1 MFNYVKNSLSKLIKS
16 RLIVLVVL
24 FALLAGILIQ
34 RLYTMQIINGE
45 KYLTDFT
52 MQIKKETTL
61 KSTRGNIY
69 DRDGNAVAYNK
80 LAYNVT
86 YEDVGSYDTTR
97 ERNLAMN
104 GSLYQI
110 DLASGSCQTLA
121 VTRFIPTMRS
131 TLEVTASMSL
141 QGKALIFC
149 VSGQIFSDTQIRKI

>member
-61 KSTRGNIY
+61 KSTRGKFMTATEM
-69 DRDGNAVAYNK
+69 R
-80 LAYNVT
+80 LH
-86 YEDVGSYDTTR
+86 TT
-97 ERNLAMN
+97 
-104 GSLYQI
+104 SSHI
-110 DLASGSCQTLA
+110 
-121 VTRFIPTMRS
+121 
-131 TLEVTASMSL
+131 MSPM
-141 QGKALIFC
+141 KM
-149 VSGQIFSDTQIRKI
+149 

>member
-1 MFNYVKNSLSKLIKS
+1 MLKIHCPTDKS

-86 YEDVGSYDTTR
+86 YEDVAAMIRQER
-97 ERNLAMN
+97 EILR
-104 GSLYQI
+104 
-110 DLASGSCQTLA
+110 
-121 VTRFIPTMRS
+121 
-131 TLEVTASMSL
+131 
-141 QGKALIFC
+141 
-149 VSGQIFSDTQIRKI
+149 

>member
-86 YEDVGSYDTTR
+86 YEDVGILR
-97 ERNLAMN
+97 
-104 GSLYQI
+104 
-110 DLASGSCQTLA
+110 
-121 VTRFIPTMRS
+121 
-131 TLEVTASMSL
+131 
-141 QGKALIFC
+141 
-149 VSGQIFSDTQIRKI
+149 

>member
-104 GSLYQI
+104 GSL
-110 DLASGSCQTLA
+110 
-121 VTRFIPTMRS
+121 TRFIPTMRS

>member
-69 DRDGNAVAYNK
+69 DRDGNMSENLRLSMPMPEKHVQRPEISRV
-80 LAYNVT
+80 LR
-86 YEDVGSYDTTR
+86 R
-97 ERNLAMN
+97 EN
-104 GSLYQI
+104 
-110 DLASGSCQTLA
+110 SGSA
-121 VTRFIPTMRS
+121 
-131 TLEVTASMSL
+131 
-141 QGKALIFC
+141 
-149 VSGQIFSDTQIRKI
+149 